1 MSIQTG
7 AFPVHLGGVRV
18 GTVTVSQSNQRT
30 SFACVCNNTT
40 RDVLRLAAVCS
51 GRFVPLGVV
60 MPDGD
65 TVRLNKNYT
74 RAALGALG
82 FDTAES
88 YHLIRAGDVWH
99 GDAIAPDAA
108 PEPVPITPEPK
119 PIKPEPAPV
128 KPEPV
133 IMQAPPA
140 ETSSLNLDA
149 PAPAPD
155 TSEAAAPLDGWMP
168 LGAPSGLFDDPEL
181 TNAVAGLDGA
191 LTAQRDGARLLAV
204 PVSPAQPFAMM
215 PVFCFGASEAIGG
228 TDYIVFKIKNGRLV
242 MM

>member
-7 AFPVHLGGVRV
+7 AFPVYLGGVRV

-51 GRFVPLGVV
+51 GHFVPLGVV

-74 RAALGALG
+74 RAALGELG

-88 YHLIRAGDVWH
+88 YHLIHAGDVWH
-99 GDAIAPDAA
+99 GDAIEPDRA
-108 PEPVPITPEPK
+108 PEPE

-140 ETSSLNLDA
+140 ETSSPNLDA
-149 PAPAPD
+149 PESEPD
-155 TSEAAAPLDGWMP
+155 TSEAAPPLNGWMP
-168 LGAPSGLFDDPEL
+168 LGEPSGLFDDPEL
-181 TNAVAGLDGA
+181 TNAVAELDGA
-191 LTAQRDGARLLAV
+191 LTAQRDGAHLLAV